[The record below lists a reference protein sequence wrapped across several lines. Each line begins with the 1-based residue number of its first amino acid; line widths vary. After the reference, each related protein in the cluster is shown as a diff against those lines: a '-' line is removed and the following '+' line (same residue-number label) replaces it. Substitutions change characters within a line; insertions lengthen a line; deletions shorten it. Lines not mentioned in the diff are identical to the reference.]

1 MIQHLPE
8 QSKGRQSRKN
18 PHRVVHVLPSLPA
31 FMDGFDFCEMP
42 VAVHRATVAGR
53 DLQFWAAARQA
64 ALPLEMEEVSEVSK
78 LLPEDFN
85 DDSILNSMCA
95 CIFDTVPALCWRLSR
110 EAFTGKALELGS
122 GMGLPGLWLASAGA
136 HVVLTDC
143 HPGVL
148 RLLQLNVD
156 LNGLQGR
163 AEVKA
168 LRWEDRP
175 LWLTGFDLVI
185 GSASCLQDPAPYEI
199 AGFRLFKAA
208 ACALRPGGRL
218 VLANTIRGAS
228 VGVAAIQQH
237 AASAGL
243 CLNGCV
249 DAAVGEV
256 AVFEFQKLDPV
267 VPSCEHSC
275 GESKHA
281 CCRRL

>member
-1 MIQHLPE
+1 
-8 QSKGRQSRKN
+8 
-18 PHRVVHVLPSLPA
+18 
-31 FMDGFDFCEMP
+31 MDGFDFCEMP

-64 ALPLEMEEVSEVSK
+64 DLPLEMEEVSEVSK

-185 GSASCLQDPAPYEI
+185 GSDILQLDCKEPAGGAVFALRQSVGYEI

-256 AVFEFQKLDPV
+256 AVFEFEKLDRV